1 MHNRI
6 TKNNI
11 EILTLNFGFVD
22 SPDFIKKS
30 LWWFTKNSKNTEIM
44 MVAAIDNN
52 EIAKDI
58 IDNISCYSARI
69 SWKVIK
75 TNTENLFNSYSIKSY
90 GNSLSLSY
98 RLCDKLSSKRKIITS
113 QQMIYPK
120 DTFHKFVSSMEET
133 KVKTINSY
141 FMPKYVQEGLT
152 DFSSNFCDFL
162 ARECKKYPI
171 NTEDYP
177 PKNLDYSNRAF
188 YENENDKEIE
198 FIDGEVFYMEKDE
211 IEQIEVKNENLDFLM
226 NETITKHSEILE
238 RVW

>member
-1 MHNRI
+1 MHSGI

-30 LWWFTKNSKNTEIM
+30 LWWITKNFKNTDIM
-44 MVAAIDNN
+44 MIAAIDNN
-52 EIAKDI
+52 EISDDI
-58 IDNISCYSARI
+58 FEKISYYSSNI
-69 SWKVIK
+69 SWKIIK
-75 TNTENLFNSYSIKSY
+75 TDTKKLFDSYSIKSY

-98 RLCDKLSSKRKIITS
+98 KVCDKLSSKRKIITS
-113 QQMIYPK
+113 QKIIYPK
-120 DTFHKFVSSMEET
+120 DTFDNFVISMEHV

-152 DFSSNFCDFL
+152 DFSSNFSEYL
-162 ARECKKYPI
+162 ARECRKYPI
-171 NTEDYP
+171 NTIDYP
-177 PKNLDYSNRAF
+177 PKNLDYSTKAF
-188 YENENDKEIE
+188 YENENNKDVE

-211 IEQIEVKNENLDFLM
+211 IEQIEIKNENLDFLI
-226 NETITKHSEILE
+226 NETITKHSEIVE

>member
-1 MHNRI
+1 MHNRT

-22 SPDFIKKS
+22 SPNFIKKS

-58 IDNISCYSARI
+58 IDNISCYSAGI
-69 SWKVIK
+69 SWKIIK
-75 TNTENLFNSYSIKSY
+75 TNTENLLKSYSIKSF

-98 RLCDKLSSKRKIITS
+98 KICDKLSSKRKIITS

-120 DTFHKFVSSMEET
+120 DTFENFVISMEET

-141 FMPKYVQEGLT
+141 IMPKYVQEGLT
-152 DFSSNFCDFL
+152 DFSSNFSEYL
-162 ARECKKYPI
+162 ARECRNYPI
-171 NTEDYP
+171 NTKDYP
-177 PKNLDYSNRAF
+177 PKNLDYSTKAF
-188 YENENDKEIE
+188 YENENDKDIE
-198 FIDGEVFYMEKDE
+198 FIDGEVFYMDKDE
-211 IEQIEVKNENLDFLM
+211 IEQVEIKDENLEILID
-226 NETITKHSEILE
+226 ETITKHSEIVE